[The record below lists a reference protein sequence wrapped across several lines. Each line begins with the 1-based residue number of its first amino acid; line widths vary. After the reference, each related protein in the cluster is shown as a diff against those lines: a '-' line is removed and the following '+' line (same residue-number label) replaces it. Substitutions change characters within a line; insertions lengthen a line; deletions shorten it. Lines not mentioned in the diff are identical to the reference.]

1 MLYAECF
8 DEHPRCQDWAQ
19 NGMCLQN
26 GLFMAHTCRESC
38 GVCGF
43 LSATNSASGVLVTTF
58 VTILYAQEEQTVGSK
73 SYTDY
78 KKDNFDCGRFKLLTE
93 INGEEE
99 SQNQPKKD
107 DIPDDEL
114 EIEDVDIEEDT
125 LDTLDLRT
133 NEIGDDFVFYFT
145 LENKDDFF
153 CGATI
158 INDRWIV
165 AAAHCY
171 NDFEEQAS
179 NKAREVYS
187 YIRNDKKYY
196 R

>member
-1 MLYAECF
+1 
-8 DEHPRCQDWAQ
+8 
-19 NGMCLQN
+19 
-26 GLFMAHTCRESC
+26 MAHTCRESC

-43 LSATNSASGVLVTTF
+43 LSATNSASYVIVITTC

-78 KKDNFDCGRFKLLTE
+78 KQDNFDCGRFKLLTE

-99 SQNQPKKD
+99 SENQPKKD
-107 DIPDDEL
+107 DIPDDEI
-114 EIEDVDIEEDT
+114 EIEDFDIKD
-125 LDTLDLRT
+125 DALDLRESDN

-179 NKAREVYS
+179 NKPREVHS
-187 YIRNDKKYY
+187 YLSFTIIGCVR

>member
-1 MLYAECF
+1 
-8 DEHPRCQDWAQ
+8 
-19 NGMCLQN
+19 MCLQN
-26 GLFMAHTCRESC
+26 GNFMAHTCRESC

>member
-1 MLYAECF
+1 
-8 DEHPRCQDWAQ
+8 
-19 NGMCLQN
+19 MCLQN

-43 LSATNSASGVLVTTF
+43 LSATNSASCLVVITAFVITF
-58 VTILYAQEEQTVGSK
+58 YVQEEQIVGSK

-99 SQNQPKKD
+99 SQNSEVQPETD
-107 DIPDDEL
+107 DIPDNKV
-114 EIEDVDIEEDT
+114 EIEDFEEDV
-125 LDTLDLRT
+125 LGLRQDN

-171 NDFEEQAS
+171 NDFEDQAA
-179 NKAREVYS
+179 NKAREVARYT
-187 YIRNDKKYY
+187 RNDILGKNIQKSLMEFYF
-196 R
+196 